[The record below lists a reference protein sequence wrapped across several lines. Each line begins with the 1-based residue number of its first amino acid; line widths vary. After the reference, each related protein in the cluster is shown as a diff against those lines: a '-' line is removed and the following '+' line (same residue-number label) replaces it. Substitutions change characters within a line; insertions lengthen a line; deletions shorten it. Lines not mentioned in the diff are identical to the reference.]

1 MVEKGPRFGLQADQY
16 RRLRPGYPDAVWD
29 TIASAAGERRSLAV
43 DLGAGSGQAT
53 ARLLELF
60 DRVIAVEP
68 DTDMAALIPPD
79 PRLEVRVAWAEKAS
93 FADSVDAM
101 IAATAFHWMDAAR
114 VCAMA
119 SKSLCEGAP
128 FVPFGYG
135 PFRLVSPDASARL
148 GETEYAFWRAWM
160 DPRLIRWRPYADIV
174 RDTGLAS
181 SIEPFEHVFDQTFE
195 AKDAAGLL
203 LTTSYASAI
212 NRERPGYA
220 REFTRRVVESAAG
233 EPIVVRFELMGCV
246 ARF

>member
-1 MVEKGPRFGLQADQY
+1 MTERGPRFGLQADQY
-16 RRLRPGYPDAVWD
+16 RRLRPGYPDAVWE
-29 TIASAAGERRSLAV
+29 TIAAASGDRRALAA

-68 DTDMAALIPPD
+68 DADMAALIPED
-79 PRLEVRVAWAEKAS
+79 PRLEVRMGWAEKAT
-93 FADSVDAM
+93 FADPLDTI
-101 IAATAFHWMDAAR
+101 IAATAFHWMDAER
-114 VCAMA
+114 VCDVARR
-119 SKSLCEGAP
+119 SLRQGAP
-128 FVPFGYG
+128 FIPFGYG
-135 PFRLVSPDASARL
+135 PFRLVSPAASARL

-174 RDTGLAS
+174 RETGLAT
-181 SIEPFEHVFDQTFE
+181 SIEAFDHVFEKSFT

-220 REFTRRVVESAAG
+220 REFKRRVEDSAAG
-233 EPIVVRFELMGCV
+233 EAVVVRFELMGCV